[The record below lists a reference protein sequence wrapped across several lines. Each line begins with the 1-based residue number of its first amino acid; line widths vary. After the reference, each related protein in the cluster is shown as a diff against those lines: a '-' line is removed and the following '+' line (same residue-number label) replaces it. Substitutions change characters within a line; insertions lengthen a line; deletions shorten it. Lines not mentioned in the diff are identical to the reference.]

1 MCIYFEEKLDSSH
14 IILLVEQNMSL
25 FVQKQFLFLYPSI
38 SQRKIGN
45 LFIRVIL
52 NLPCNKYRI
61 LDIMNNSGLMNMIC
75 IDN

>member
-52 NLPCNKYRI
+52 NLPCNKYRK